1 MPLHLTKVAF
11 GCRTVEAVVKRVA
24 ARTHGGEMR
33 VVTRMRPK
41 RMEELIGGSLHWIV
55 KHRLIGRQTILRFED
70 RKDGRIDIVWS
81 GELELI
87 PADPQARP
95 PGLAL
100 PRGRAKCPTTP
111 ATVSPTSPRAFTPSW
126 PRSTWSSPN
135 RNLSNNR
142 RPHYLAVPALHREP
156 NMTVIT
162 TSAAIDAKVAARAM
176 LSHPFYQ
183 AWTEGRLPLDTL
195 RDYARQYFHHVEA
208 FPRAVSAV
216 HSACP
221 DRDGR
226 RMLAENLAE
235 EEGIEAGKQDHA
247 SLWMMF
253 ACGLGES
260 ADAVRNQALNAETQ
274 ALIDT
279 FRSLSRKSYAS
290 GLGALYAYES
300 QFPGVAS
307 AKIEGLIERYGIS
320 DEETLRFFRV
330 HESADVEHSAVCRGL
345 LDRLPEA
352 ERAEAVAA
360 GEELAGALWNFLS
373 GVETSASVH

>member
-1 MPLHLTKVAF
+1 MSTLTTSSLIDSKVA
-11 GCRTVEAVVKRVA
+11 E
-24 ARTHGGEMR
+24 
-33 VVTRMRPK
+33 
-41 RMEELIGGSLHWIV
+41 
-55 KHRLIGRQTILRFED
+55 
-70 RKDGRIDIVWS
+70 
-81 GELELI
+81 
-87 PADPQARP
+87 
-95 PGLAL
+95 
-100 PRGRAKCPTTP
+100 
-111 ATVSPTSPRAFTPSW
+111 
-126 PRSTWSSPN
+126 
-135 RNLSNNR
+135 
-142 RPHYLAVPALHREP
+142 
-156 NMTVIT
+156 
-162 TSAAIDAKVAARAM
+162 RAM
-176 LSHPFYQ
+176 LKHPFYQ

-247 SLWMMF
+247 SLWLMF
-253 ACGLGES
+253 AAGLGES
-260 ADAVRNQALNAETQ
+260 EDAVRAQGLNPETQ

-279 FRSLSRKSYAS
+279 FRRLSRQSYAA

-307 AKIEGLIERYGIS
+307 AKIEGLVDRYGIE
-320 DEETLRFFRV
+320 DEATLRFFRV
-330 HESADVEHSAVCRGL
+330 HETADVEHSSVCGAL

-352 ERAEAVAA
+352 EKAEAAAA

-373 GVETSASVH
+373 GVEARAPLN